1 MTVKT
6 LANLKPAAG
15 SNKNRKR
22 IGRGIGSGWG
32 KTAGKGHKGQ
42 KARAGGGVAPGF
54 EGGQMPLYRRIPKR
68 GFTPRKTTTYN
79 VINLDQ
85 LKDFPEGSTVNAE
98 TLLEK
103 RMLRLKKSPIK
114 ILARGKLEKKLN
126 FKVDKISGKAKELIE
141 AVGGKIE
148 G

>member
-6 LANLKPAAG
+6 LGNLKPAAG

-54 EGGQMPLYRRIPKR
+54 EGGQMPLYRRVPKR

-85 LKDFPEGSTVNAE
+85 LKDFPEGSTINAE

-114 ILARGKLEKKLN
+114 ILARGKLDKKLN
-126 FKVDKISGKAKELIE
+126 FKVDKISGKARELIE
-141 AVGGKIE
+141 AAGGKIE

>member
-6 LANLKPAAG
+6 LGNLKPAAG

-54 EGGQMPLYRRIPKR
+54 EGGQMPLYRRVPKR

-98 TLLEK
+98 TLAEK

-114 ILARGKLEKKLN
+114 ILARGKLDKKLN

-141 AVGGKIE
+141 AAGGKIE